1 MVLHILLLRC
11 YRMSIGLSSIRIVVV
26 NRDILNTY
34 VDVCDRL
41 KGLDWAIY
49 GHSIVRDSSL
59 SCCLPT

>member
-41 KGLDWAIY
+41 KCLDWAIY
-49 GHSIVRDSSL
+49 GNSIVYDSSC
-59 SCCLPT
+59 SRSLPT